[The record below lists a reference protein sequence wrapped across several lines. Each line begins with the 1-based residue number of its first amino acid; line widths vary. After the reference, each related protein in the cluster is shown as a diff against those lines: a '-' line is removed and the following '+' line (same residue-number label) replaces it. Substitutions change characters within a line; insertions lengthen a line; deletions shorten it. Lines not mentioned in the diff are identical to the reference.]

1 MSMTG
6 EVAPQGRDDE
16 LAAPDGL
23 RASHEDQDRVAELL
37 RVAVGDGRLTAEE
50 LDGRPGHRSGP
61 HPPRP
66 DRYRGRQRQEQYR
79 PGPVSLLVLS
89 AAVAASPVARPR
101 IVPALA
107 GGLRCHR

>member
-6 EVAPQGRDDE
+6 KVTPQGRDDE

-50 LDGRPGHRSGP
+50 LDERLEAALTARTYGELQACGDRGHR
-61 HPPRP
+61 
-66 DRYRGRQRQEQYR
+66 
-79 PGPVSLLVLS
+79 
-89 AAVAASPVARPR
+89 ASP
-101 IVPALA
+101 
-107 GGLRCHR
+107 